1 MLTCTHM
8 DSQKVISTLQAHQK
22 ELKELG
28 IEHLALFGSV
38 ARGEMSPDSDVDLLA
53 TFIKSKPLSLLK
65 VIGIERKISEILG
78 RPVDL
83 GEASVVKPHV
93 KPYIE
98 RNLINVF

>member
-1 MLTCTHM
+1 M

-83 GEASVVKPHV
+83 GEASAVKPHV

>member
-1 MLTCTHM
+1 MLPCTHM
-8 DSQKVISTLQAHQK
+8 DSQTVISTLQAHQK

-78 RPVDL
+78 CPVDL
-83 GEASVVKPHV
+83 GEASAVKPHV

-98 RNLINVF
+98 QSLINVF